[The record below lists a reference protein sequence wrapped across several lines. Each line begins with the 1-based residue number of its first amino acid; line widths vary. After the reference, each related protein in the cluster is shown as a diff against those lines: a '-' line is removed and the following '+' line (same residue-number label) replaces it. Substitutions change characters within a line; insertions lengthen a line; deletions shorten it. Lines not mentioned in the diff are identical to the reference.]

1 MIFEILA
8 ATMLVINLA
17 AVVLTLSAI
26 GHLHTRV
33 ADNARF
39 QSVLFRK
46 SLVAISDT
54 LEAVSDTLTSH
65 VTKEF
70 ECFLHCGIL
79 AYGFLRLRCEEC
91 HREKFLAFS
100 CKKRGFCS
108 SCGGRRMAESA
119 AHLVDD
125 VFPKWTSGNGF

>member
-46 SLVAISDT
+46 SLVAISENRS
-54 LEAVSDTLTSH
+54 LRSCSTSRSLM
-65 VTKEF
+65 
-70 ECFLHCGIL
+70 C
-79 AYGFLRLRCEEC
+79 
-91 HREKFLAFS
+91 
-100 CKKRGFCS
+100 
-108 SCGGRRMAESA
+108 
-119 AHLVDD
+119 
-125 VFPKWTSGNGF
+125 